1 MNVYTESA
9 EVLDLL
15 EANRQ
20 KISEFFSDLGVTE
33 NVNILQGNDIGE
45 ANSLLSSALHNL
57 TELQETAMV
66 QEAELSAVKEE
77 LAETRIKVD
86 ELEGK
91 TSWLRK
97 KAKQNQDIKL
107 VLGGSKG
114 KPLSEVGKLQL
125 TNKAFANVISKLS
138 DGLGSIHRSPSFFLG
153 KKREFLKD
161 LKLIANSPLYDKD
174 FVDNE
179 LRAMGIEVKKTLDFF
194 VLFSSQLELSPSMDF
209 NTADYLNAN
218 PDVRESMMNP
228 LLHYL
233 KFGKS
238 EGRRLR

>member
-1 MNVYTESA
+1 MKVYTESA
-9 EVLDLL
+9 EVFDLL

-20 KISEFFSDLGVTE
+20 KISEFVSDLGVNE
-33 NVNILQGNDIGE
+33 DVSILCNADCNE
-45 ANSLLSSALHNL
+45 SNLLLSSALHNL
-57 TELQETAMV
+57 TDLQETALA
-66 QEAELSAVKEE
+66 QETELLAVRKE
-77 LAETRIKVD
+77 LAETTAKVE

-97 KAKQNQDIKL
+97 KANQSQGVKF

-114 KPLSEVGKLQL
+114 KPLSEVNKLQL
-125 TNKAFANVISKLS
+125 TNKALTQVINKLS
-138 DGLGSIHRSPSFFLG
+138 EGLDSIHRSPGFLFG
-153 KKREFLKD
+153 KKRERLKD
-161 LKLIANSPLYDKD
+161 LKLIANSQLYSQD

-179 LRAMGIEVKKTLDFF
+179 LQSMGLEVKKTLDFF
-194 VLFSSQLELSPSMDF
+194 ALFSAQLELSPSRDF
-209 NTADYLNAN
+209 NTTDYLNAN

-233 KFGKS
+233 KFGKA